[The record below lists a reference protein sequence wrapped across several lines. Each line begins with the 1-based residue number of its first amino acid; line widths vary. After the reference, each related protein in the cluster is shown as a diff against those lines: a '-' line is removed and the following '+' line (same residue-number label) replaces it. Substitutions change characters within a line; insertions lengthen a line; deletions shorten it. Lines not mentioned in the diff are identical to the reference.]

1 MRLTLT
7 FFMLCALATMSFAQ
21 INSAS
26 PFPVDFEILS
36 PAGAVGIYDYGT
48 QAGVN
53 TDFPWGPTLSETLVA
68 EVAWGYNAAG
78 DSLGC
83 EAIVTDLTGKIAIIR
98 RGTCDFT
105 TKVQNAQDAGALGV
119 IILNHF
125 ANAGDTDAFVI
136 GMSCGAV
143 ENCENITIPAIFVS
157 RSTGTIIADALAAD
171 EAMSVSFTVKS
182 FYDPTSSFSIQTPVT
197 DAIEFDS
204 YFIHYVNPNSV
215 DAADVTVTATIT
227 APSGAE
233 TVLTGTSFV
242 EPLADSIIVLDGGYT
257 PTELGEYAVTWTHD
271 QGPEQLTS
279 NFYTTDY
286 TYGTA
291 DPSLG
296 QAPRSADA
304 DFSAGNFIYQ
314 AGALSIIDTDGAV
327 TTHASFGLS
336 NGADLFT
343 GDVNADQIV
352 VILYDA
358 DADADGLIDFSPTS
372 QATTTFDELLPVA
385 LASYTITGNETID
398 QQLFVEWEDLA
409 DGDNMVA
416 LKPDGAYYTVIA
428 YDGTEAGLG
437 ICPGFAASSGVS
449 YLNFPTTPIIVN
461 GSFFSGGWNGA
472 TVGVN
477 LHLAGFEP
485 PVGTEDLPGLDA
497 SKVTLAPNPV
507 SSRLNVMFDLDQ
519 TADKVQMIMTDV
531 SGKIITTEQYEQVL
545 NQSIEIDMERL
556 PRGSYFLSIATPEG
570 YRVERIIKQ

>member
-1 MRLTLT
+1 MRLTFTLIL
-7 FFMLCALATMSFAQ
+7 LCSLATISFGQ

-36 PAGAVGIYDYGT
+36 PASAEGIYDYGT

-98 RGTCDFT
+98 RGGCNFT
-105 TKVQNAQDAGALGV
+105 AKVQNAQDAGAVGA

-125 ANAGDTDAFVI
+125 ANVDDTDAFVI
-136 GMSCGAV
+136 GMSCGAAAD
-143 ENCENITIPAIFVS
+143 CENVTIPAIFVS
-157 RSTGTIIADALAAD
+157 RSTGTIIADALAAG
-171 EAMSVSFTVKS
+171 ETMSVSFTVKS
-182 FYDPTSSFSIQTPVT
+182 FYDPTTSFSIQTPST

-204 YFIHYVNPNSV
+204 YFIRYVKPSSIE
-215 DAADVTVTATIT
+215 AGDVTVTATIT

-242 EPLADSIIVLDGGYT
+242 ETLADSAIVLDGGYT
-257 PTELGEYAVTWTHD
+257 PTELGEYTVVWTHD
-271 QGPEQLTS
+271 QGPEQLVS
-279 NFYTTDY
+279 NFYTTDF
-286 TYGTA
+286 TYSTA
-291 DPSLG
+291 RPELG
-296 QAPRSADA
+296 QAPRVSDA
-304 DFSAGNFIYQ
+304 DFTTGNFIYQ
-314 AGALSIIDTDGAV
+314 AGALSIMDADGAIS
-327 TTHASFGLS
+327 THASFGLS

-343 GDVNADQIV
+343 GDPLADQIV
-352 VILYDA
+352 VVLYDA
-358 DADADGLIDFSPTS
+358 DADGDDLIDFSPTS
-372 QATTTFDELLPVA
+372 AATTFDELTPVA
-385 LASYTITGNETID
+385 LASYTITGNETSD

-416 LKPDGAYYTVIA
+416 LKPNGAYYTVIA
-428 YDGTEAGLG
+428 YDGSEAGLG
-437 ICPGFAASSGVS
+437 ICPGFVGSAGVN
-449 YLNFPTTPIIVN
+449 YLNFPTTPIIVS

-485 PVGTEDLPGLDA
+485 PVGTEDITSLDA

-507 SSRLNVMFDLDQ
+507 SSRLNVMFNLDQ

-531 SGKIITTEQYEQVL
+531 SGKVITTEQYEQVL

>member
-1 MRLTLT
+1 
-7 FFMLCALATMSFAQ
+7 MLCALATMSFAQ

-26 PFPVDFEILS
+26 PFPVDFEILAPS
-36 PAGAVGIYDYGT
+36 DDVGIYDYGT
-48 QAGVN
+48 QAGEN
-53 TDFPWGPTLSETLVA
+53 TDFPWGPTLTETLVA
-68 EVAWGYNAAG
+68 DIAWGYTAAG

-83 EAIVTDLTGKIAIIR
+83 EAIVTDLTGKIAVIR
-98 RGTCDFT
+98 RGACDFT
-105 TKVQNAQDAGALGV
+105 TKVQNAQDAGAEGV
-119 IILNHF
+119 IIVNHF
-125 ANAGDTDAFVI
+125 ANATDTDAFVI
-136 GMSCGAV
+136 GMSCGAA
-143 ENCENITIPAIFVS
+143 ENCADITIPAIFVS
-157 RSTGTIIADALAAD
+157 RTTGNIIANSLAAG
-171 EAMSVSFTVKS
+171 ETMTVSFTVKS
-182 FYDPTSSFSIQTPVT
+182 FYDPTTSFSIQTPVT

-204 YFIHYVNPNSV
+204 YFIHYVKPSSA
-215 DAADVTVTATIT
+215 DAGDVTVTATIT

-242 EPLADSIIVLDGGYT
+242 EPLADSIIVLDGGFT
-257 PTELGEYAVTWTHD
+257 PTELGDYSVLWTHD

-279 NFYTTDY
+279 TFATTEF
-286 TYGTA
+286 TYGIA
-291 DPSLG
+291 NPALG
-296 QAPRSADA
+296 QAPRVSDA
-304 DFSAGNFIYQ
+304 DFALGNFIYQ
-314 AGALSIIDTDGAV
+314 AGALSIMDADGAV
-327 TTHASFGLS
+327 STHASFGLS

-343 GDVNADQIV
+343 GDPIADQVV

-358 DADADGLIDFSPTS
+358 DFDEDGLIDFSPTS
-372 QATTTFDELLPVA
+372 QATTTFDELTPVA
-385 LASYTITGNETID
+385 LGSYVITGNETAD
-398 QQLFVEWEDLA
+398 QQLFVEWEDLL

-437 ICPGFAASSGVS
+437 ICPGFVASAGIS

-507 SSRLNVMFDLDQ
+507 SSRLNVMFNLDQ

-531 SGKIITTEQYEQVL
+531 SGKVITTEQYEQVF

>member
-1 MRLTLT
+1 MRLTFT
-7 FFMLCALATMSFAQ
+7 FILLCTIATISFGQ
-21 INSAS
+21 INSTS
-26 PFPVDFEILS
+26 PFPVDFEILA
-36 PAGAVGIYDYGT
+36 PADDVGIYNYGT
-48 QAGVN
+48 QTGAN
-53 TDFPWGPTLSETLVA
+53 PWGPILSETLVA
-68 EVAWGYNAAG
+68 DIAWGYTAAG

-83 EAIVTDLTGKIAIIR
+83 EAIVTDLTGKIAVIR
-98 RGTCDFT
+98 RGGCNFT
-105 TKVQNAQDAGALGV
+105 SKVQNAQNAGAVGA
-119 IILNHF
+119 IIVNHF
-125 ANAGDTDAFVI
+125 TTATDTDASVI
-136 GMSCGAV
+136 GMSCA
-143 ENCENITIPAIFVS
+143 EAADCENITIPAIFVS
-157 RSTGTIIADALAAD
+157 RSTGNIIANSLAAG
-171 EAMSVSFTVKS
+171 ETMMVSFTVKS

-197 DAIEFDS
+197 DAIEFDT

-257 PTELGEYAVTWTHD
+257 PTELGEYAVLWTHD
-271 QGPEQLTS
+271 QGPEQLVS
-279 NFYTTDY
+279 NFFTTDF
-286 TYGTA
+286 TYSTA
-291 DPSLG
+291 RPELG
-296 QAPRSADA
+296 QAPRVSDA
-304 DFSAGNFIYQ
+304 DFTTGNFIYQ
-314 AGALSIIDTDGAV
+314 AGALSIMDADGAV

-343 GDVNADQIV
+343 GDPLADQIV

-358 DADADGLIDFSPTS
+358 DADENDLIDFSPTS
-372 QATTTFDELLPVA
+372 ASTTFDELTPVA
-385 LASYTITGNETID
+385 LATYIITGNETVD

-409 DGDNMVA
+409 DGDNLVT
-416 LKPDGAYYTVIA
+416 LKPNGAYYTVIA

-437 ICPGFAASSGVS
+437 FCPGFAASTGVN

-461 GSFFSGGWNGA
+461 GSFFSGGWNGQ

-531 SGKIITTEQYEQVL
+531 TGKIITTEQYEQVL
-545 NQSIEIDMERL
+545 NQSIEIDMQRL

-570 YRVERIIKQ
+570 YRVERVIKQ

>member
-7 FFMLCALATMSFAQ
+7 FFMLCALTTMSFAQ

-26 PFPVDFEILS
+26 PFPVDFEILA
-36 PAGAVGIYDYGT
+36 PAGDVGIYNYGT

-68 EVAWGYNAAG
+68 DIAWGYNAAG

-83 EAIVTDLTGKIAIIR
+83 EAIVTDLTGKIAVIR
-98 RGTCDFT
+98 RGGCNFT
-105 TKVQNAQDAGALGV
+105 AKVQNAQDAGAAGV

-125 ANAGDTDAFVI
+125 ANADDTDAFVI
-136 GMSCGAV
+136 GMSCGA
-143 ENCENITIPAIFVS
+143 EADCANITIPAIFVS
-157 RSTGTIIADALAAD
+157 RSTGNVIADALAAG
-171 EAMSVSFTVKS
+171 ETMTVSFTVKS
-182 FYDPTSSFSIQTPVT
+182 FYDPASSFSIQTPVT

-215 DAADVTVTATIT
+215 DGADVTVTATIT

-233 TVLTGTSFV
+233 AVLTGSSFV
-242 EPLADSIIVLDGGYT
+242 EPLADSIIVLDGGFT
-257 PTELGEYAVTWTHD
+257 PTELGEYTVTWTHD
-271 QGPEQLTS
+271 QGPEQLVS
-279 NFYTTDY
+279 NFYTTDF

-291 DPSLG
+291 SPELG
-296 QAPRSADA
+296 QAPRVSDA
-304 DFSAGNFIYQ
+304 DFQTGNFTYQ
-314 AGALSIIDTDGAV
+314 AGALSIMDADGAV

-343 GDVNADQIV
+343 GDPLADQVV

-358 DADADGLIDFSPTS
+358 DNDSDDFIDFSPTS
-372 QATTTFDELLPVA
+372 QATTFDELTPVA
-385 LASYTITGNETID
+385 LATYVITGNETAD
-398 QQLFVEWEDLA
+398 QQLFVEWEDLE
-409 DGDNMVA
+409 DGDNMVT
-416 LKPDGAYYTVIA
+416 LKPNGAYYTVIA

-437 ICPGFAASSGVS
+437 ICPGFVASAGVN
-449 YLNFPTTPIIVN
+449 YLNFPTTPIIVS

-472 TVGVN
+472 IVGVN

-507 SSRLNVMFDLDQ
+507 SSRLNVMFNLDQ

-531 SGKIITTEQYEQVL
+531 SGKIITTEQYEQVF